1 MIFTSMPDG
10 SLYFNGML
18 YVRSRS
24 LCFHSA
30 TTLNHLFFSLFFN
43 LLYATSSKLI
53 TVMQCIYAINE
64 SKLVMCFVVVP
75 KSRVEWSDGGKS
87 VGKSAASY
95 CLTSRHK

>member
-18 YVRSRS
+18 NVRSRS

-30 TTLNHLFFSLFFN
+30 TTLNHLFLFFFLN
-43 LLYATSSKLI
+43 LLYATFSKLI

-64 SKLVMCFVVVP
+64 SKLVMFFVVVP

-95 CLTSRHK
+95 CLTSCHK